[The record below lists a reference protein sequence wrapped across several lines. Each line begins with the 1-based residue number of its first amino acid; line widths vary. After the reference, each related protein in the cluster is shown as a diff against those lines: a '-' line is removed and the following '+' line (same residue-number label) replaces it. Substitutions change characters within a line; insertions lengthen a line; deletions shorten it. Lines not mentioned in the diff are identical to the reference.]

1 MRPGPWLHWPR
12 ELREGFAHMLEKLH
26 LLGFAEGGW
35 GPALIGAAALTLLLS
50 VLGFMLGA
58 CFGSLAAAGRLS
70 SARIPRVIASAYATV
85 FRGVPDLLTIYLFY
99 YGGSV
104 ALTTVARF
112 FGADTFV
119 GLPVLATGVV
129 AIGMISGAYQA
140 EVYRGAYLAV
150 ERGQFDAAKALD
162 LSRSQ
167 MLLLVIVPQLLRHAI
182 PGLSNVWQLVLK
194 DSALISVVGLVELMR
209 QSQIGAGS
217 TREPFLFYLA
227 AACLYFVMAGVT
239 GRFFRSAEV
248 RTSRGILHS

>member
-1 MRPGPWLHWPR
+1 
-12 ELREGFAHMLEKLH
+12 MLEKLH
-26 LLGFAEGGW
+26 LLGFSHGGW
-35 GPALIGAAALTLLLS
+35 GPALIGAAGVTLLLS
-50 VLGFMLGA
+50 VLGFVLGA

-70 SARIPRVIASAYATV
+70 SARVPRVMASAYATV

-104 ALTTVARF
+104 ALTAIARL

-150 ERGQFDAAKALD
+150 ERGQFDAAKALN

-167 MLLLVIVPQLLRHAI
+167 MLVLVIVPQLLRHAI
-182 PGLSNVWQLVLK
+182 PGLGNVWQLVLK
-194 DSALISVVGLVELMR
+194 DSALISVIGLVELMR

-227 AACLYFVMAGVT
+227 AACLYFVIAGVSNL
-239 GRFFRSAEV
+239 FFRSAEV
-248 RTSRGILHS
+248 RTSRGIIHR